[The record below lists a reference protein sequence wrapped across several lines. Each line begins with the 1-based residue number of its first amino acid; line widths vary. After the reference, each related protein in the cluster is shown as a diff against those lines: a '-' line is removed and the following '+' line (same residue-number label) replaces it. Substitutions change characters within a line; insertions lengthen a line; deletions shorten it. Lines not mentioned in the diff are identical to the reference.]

1 MMMRKTV
8 WRDKSIGTLA
18 VVGVA
23 ILVGGC
29 AGALGHQEMSLL
41 PRQSPDADQI
51 LTLQSNVNC
60 QFFVDGQPLAKG
72 RRVRVVVT
80 QQSHQLTCKP
90 DEYRAKEEYV
100 QPPYDPTHAIGF
112 TFLIEDKLQVVD
124 KLVMEESNLTAEP
137 AQDPI
142 EACNI
147 QPSDTLAVLPFS
159 VNAKGQ
165 EAQRMGDVLA
175 ESVSVR
181 LVNTKTVRVI
191 ERAQLE
197 QLVKEAAISQTGLM
211 DEKTVQSVGKLI
223 GAKYLVVGNVI
234 VIENAL
240 QVTGRILDVK
250 TGEILMASQVA
261 GPKENVF
268 AIGQKLATKIENQM
282 KGCVR
287 KPIKAAQYDDM
298 R

>member
-1 MMMRKTV
+1 MLMIGKTI
-8 WRDKSIGTLA
+8 WQDKRIWTLA
-18 VVGVA
+18 AAGVG

-29 AGALGHQEMSLL
+29 AVAVSQPHTGREEMSLL

-72 RRVRVVVT
+72 RRVRIVVT

-137 AQDPI
+137 AQTPI

-165 EAQRMGDVLA
+165 EAQQMGDVLA

-181 LVNTKTVRVI
+181 LVNTKIVRVI

-240 QVTGRILDVK
+240 QVTGRVLDVK
-250 TGEILMASQVA
+250 TGEILIASQVA
-261 GPKENVF
+261 GPKENLF
-268 AIGQKLATKIENQM
+268 ALGQRLATNIENQM

-287 KPIKAAQYDDM
+287 KPVKAA
-298 R
+298 